1 MTLHPLAPCALVPS
15 VSDCVL
21 FGVHMTVF
29 ILLTWPLLSSPTTS
43 PASTGFVLHVMVVHT
58 APMSLHTSL
67 SMFPSFLL
75 VGTSSPASFPPPSTF
90 PCPPSSNSFQDSI
103 QASPPSRS
111 LLCSPQ
117 VGEPAR
123 GFLVLGS
130 HCKSCIL
137 LLTHSSPFKLLFI
150 YLLKNYLRRW
160 CYTGSLLL
168 YSGFLYLQ
176 RTGLSS

>member
-58 APMSLHTSL
+58 APMSLHTSP

-90 PCPPSSNSFQDSI
+90 PRPPSSNSFQDSI

-160 CYTGSLLL
+160 CYTGYLLL